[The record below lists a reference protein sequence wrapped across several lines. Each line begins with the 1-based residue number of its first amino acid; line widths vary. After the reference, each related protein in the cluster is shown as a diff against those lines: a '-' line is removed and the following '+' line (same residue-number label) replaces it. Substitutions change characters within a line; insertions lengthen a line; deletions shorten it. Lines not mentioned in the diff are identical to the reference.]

1 MIITLSIIAIVA
13 LWLFFSGILSRKDG
27 TTLAALSF
35 GSYVII
41 YIISSAIFVAMDKF
55 TINNACM
62 LAMSISVCMF
72 GLGLV
77 FKCYPKVDI
86 SLKSIADW
94 LIPIA
99 IFAAFAILFGER
111 FGYFGM
117 GQDEGVYQVKA
128 LAYLN
133 GHFENV
139 YTYPGVEHLSGNV
152 FADAVGTL
160 DKNVLGYYRLSDD
173 STNAVIHGVNT
184 YPALLAWWG
193 SMFGAANMG
202 GINLGLM
209 FASIVLVYQICR
221 KLSAGV
227 ILSTGIAVTFSI
239 SPVLVW
245 VNKSTLTESVLIMLM
260 LYFAY
265 MVICGIK
272 RDEDTYNGL
281 VFDDGEGRQNI
292 VKLLSTLPIGAFCF
306 FHISIYT
313 ILPMFFMIFIVLYIY
328 DKSIMWLYNNLIM
341 LGAYVV
347 GFMFML
353 SWSKR
358 YTTGNYKFIERIGI
372 STGNIT
378 MLITIAVVVAVA
390 INIAIMIFH
399 IYRTSKNWEL
409 SERERE
415 IKARRAKIIFAWVI
429 RAFLVIALGLFFRA
443 YKNGSFASYGVTD
456 IYSTSFYAYA
466 SQTAFVAMIVALVV
480 LLIYPNV
487 ILKSAQNMTIG
498 IIFLYAVVFSSVVM
512 NVGVGYYYYYAR
524 YSAVYAAFIL
534 LLFALIIAHI
544 PKSAG
549 KWIGIGSGIGIAIWS
564 AFLFAKPLEYLREY
578 QDDTRMSFA
587 ELEKVGDQFKEGD
600 SIIVSN
606 NELPTVFT
614 YLSIVKGLDVYPVI
628 YENLSSTYDIV
639 KEYANGDIY
648 FIGQSAADEEIEKNT
663 VEGQTEAN
671 LLGVALYK
679 DVLDVTEGT
688 TDVQI
693 NKVTSV
699 ESNLS
704 MLNKPKTIYGG
715 SKLPYPIGCNEMKY
729 YVDIYQLNK

>member
-99 IFAAFAILFGER
+99 IFAAFAFLFGER

-160 DKNVLGYYRLSDD
+160 DKNARGYYRLSDD

-193 SMFGAANMG
+193 SIFGAANMG

-281 VFDDGEGRQNI
+281 VFDDDEGRQNI

-341 LGAYVV
+341 LGVYVV
-347 GFMFML
+347 GFMFMF

-378 MLITIAVVVAVA
+378 MLITIAVIVAVA

-480 LLIYPNV
+480 LLIYPNI

-534 LLFALIIAHI
+534 LLFALIIAQI

-606 NELPTVFT
+606 NELATVFT

-648 FIGQSAADEEIEKNT
+648 FIGQSATDEEVKKNT
-663 VEGQTEAN
+663 IEGQTEAH
-671 LLGVALYK
+671 LLGVVLYK

-693 NKVTSV
+693 NKVISV

>member
-1 MIITLSIIAIVA
+1 
-13 LWLFFSGILSRKDG
+13 
-27 TTLAALSF
+27 
-35 GSYVII
+35 
-41 YIISSAIFVAMDKF
+41 
-55 TINNACM
+55 
-62 LAMSISVCMF
+62 
-72 GLGLV
+72 
-77 FKCYPKVDI
+77 
-86 SLKSIADW
+86 
-94 LIPIA
+94 
-99 IFAAFAILFGER
+99 
-111 FGYFGM
+111 
-117 GQDEGVYQVKA
+117 
-128 LAYLN
+128 
-133 GHFENV
+133 
-139 YTYPGVEHLSGNV
+139 
-152 FADAVGTL
+152 
-160 DKNVLGYYRLSDD
+160 
-173 STNAVIHGVNT
+173 
-184 YPALLAWWG
+184 
-193 SMFGAANMG
+193 
-202 GINLGLM
+202 
-209 FASIVLVYQICR
+209 
-221 KLSAGV
+221 
-227 ILSTGIAVTFSI
+227 
-239 SPVLVW
+239 
-245 VNKSTLTESVLIMLM
+245 
-260 LYFAY
+260 
-265 MVICGIK
+265 
-272 RDEDTYNGL
+272 
-281 VFDDGEGRQNI
+281 
-292 VKLLSTLPIGAFCF
+292 
-306 FHISIYT
+306 
-313 ILPMFFMIFIVLYIY
+313 
-328 DKSIMWLYNNLIM
+328 M

-648 FIGQSAADEEIEKNT
+648 FIGQSATDEEIEKNT

>member
-1 MIITLSIIAIVA
+1 MIITLSIIAMVA

-133 GHFENV
+133 GKFSNV
-139 YTYPGVEHLSGNV
+139 YTYPGVEKLTDNT
-152 FADAVGTL
+152 FAEAVGIL
-160 DKNVLGYYRLSDD
+160 DENVLNYYRLSPD
-173 STNAVIHGVNT
+173 STRAVLHGVNT

-202 GINLGLM
+202 GINLGSM
-209 FASIVLVYQICR
+209 FVSIVLVYQICR

>member
-1 MIITLSIIAIVA
+1 MIITLSIIAMVA

-99 IFAAFAILFGER
+99 IFVAFAILFGER

-152 FADAVGTL
+152 FTDAVGTL

-281 VFDDGEGRQNI
+281 VFDDDEGRQNI

-415 IKARRAKIIFAWVI
+415 IKARRTKIIFAWVI

-456 IYSTSFYAYA
+456 IYSTSLYAYA

-648 FIGQSAADEEIEKNT
+648 FIGQSATDEEIEKNT

-671 LLGVALYK
+671 LLGVA
-679 DVLDVTEGT
+679 LDVTEGT

>member
-1 MIITLSIIAIVA
+1 MIATLSIIAMVA

-77 FKCYPKVDI
+77 FRCYPKVDI

-94 LIPIA
+94 VIPIA
-99 IFAAFAILFGER
+99 IFVAFTFLFGER

-152 FADAVGTL
+152 FTDAVGTL

-202 GINLGLM
+202 GISLGLM
-209 FASIVLVYQICR
+209 FVSIVLVYQICR

-227 ILSTGIAVTFSI
+227 ILSTGISVTFSI

-245 VNKSTLTESVLIMLM
+245 VNKSTLTESILIMLM

-281 VFDDGEGRQNI
+281 VFDDDEGRQNI
-292 VKLLSTLPIGAFCF
+292 VKLLSILPIGAFCF

-313 ILPMFFMIFIVLYIY
+313 ILPMLFMIFIVLYIY

-498 IIFLYAVVFSSVVM
+498 IIFLYAVVFSSVAM

-648 FIGQSAADEEIEKNT
+648 FIGQSATDEEIEKNT
-663 VEGQTEAN
+663 IEGQTEAN

-679 DVLDVTEGT
+679 DALDVTEGT

>member
-1 MIITLSIIAIVA
+1 MIATLSIIAMVA

-77 FKCYPKVDI
+77 FRCYPKVDI

-94 LIPIA
+94 VIPIA
-99 IFAAFAILFGER
+99 IFVAFTFLFGER

-133 GHFENV
+133 GHFENI

-152 FADAVGTL
+152 FTDAVGTL

-209 FASIVLVYQICR
+209 FVSIVLVYQICR

-227 ILSTGIAVTFSI
+227 ILSTGISVTFSI

-245 VNKSTLTESVLIMLM
+245 VNKSTLTESILIMLM

-281 VFDDGEGRQNI
+281 VFDDDEGRQNI

-313 ILPMFFMIFIVLYIY
+313 ILPMLFMIFIVLYIY

-372 STGNIT
+372 STGNII

-429 RAFLVIALGLFFRA
+429 RAFLVIALGLFFKA

-498 IIFLYAVVFSSVVM
+498 IIFLYAVVFSSVAM

-524 YSAVYAAFIL
+524 YSVVYAAFIL

-648 FIGQSAADEEIEKNT
+648 FIGQSATDEEIEKNT

>member
-1 MIITLSIIAIVA
+1 MIATLSIIAMVA

-152 FADAVGTL
+152 FTDAVGTL

-173 STNAVIHGVNT
+173 STNAVIHGINT

-209 FASIVLVYQICR
+209 FVSIVLVYQICR

-227 ILSTGIAVTFSI
+227 ILSTGISVTFSI

-245 VNKSTLTESVLIMLM
+245 VNKSTLTESILIMLM

-281 VFDDGEGRQNI
+281 VFDDDEGRQNI

-313 ILPMFFMIFIVLYIY
+313 ILPMLFMIFIVLYIY

-378 MLITIAVVVAVA
+378 MLITIAVFVAVA

-399 IYRTSKNWEL
+399 IYRTSKNGEL

-648 FIGQSAADEEIEKNT
+648 FIGQSATDEEIEKNT

>member
-1 MIITLSIIAIVA
+1 MIITLSIIAMVA

-99 IFAAFAILFGER
+99 IFVAFAILFGER

-133 GHFENV
+133 GKFSNV
-139 YTYPGVEHLSGNV
+139 YTYPGVEKLTDNT
-152 FADAVGTL
+152 FAEAVGIL
-160 DKNVLGYYRLSDD
+160 DENVLNYYRLSPD
-173 STNAVIHGVNT
+173 STRAVLHGVNT

-202 GINLGLM
+202 GINLGSM
-209 FASIVLVYQICR
+209 FVSIVLVYQICR

-227 ILSTGIAVTFSI
+227 ILSTGIAVAFSI

-524 YSAVYAAFIL
+524 YTVVYSVFIL
-534 LLFALIIAHI
+534 LLFALIIAQI
-544 PKSAG
+544 PKPIG
-549 KWIGIGSGIGIAIWS
+549 TWIQVIASVGMVIWS
-564 AFLFAKPLEYLREY
+564 TFLFMKPLEYLRNY
-578 QDDTRMSFA
+578 KDDTRMSFE
-587 ELEKVGDQFKEGD
+587 ELEKVGEQFKKGD

-606 NELPTVFT
+606 NGLPTLFT
-614 YLSIVKGLDVYPVI
+614 YLSVVKGLDVYPI
-628 YENLSSTYDIV
+628 INDSLSTTYDTI
-639 KEYANGDIY
+639 KEHSKGDIY
-648 FIGQSAADEEIEKNT
+648 FIGQSASHEEINKNIF
-663 VEGQTEAN
+663 EGQTEVN
-671 LLGVALYK
+671 LLGIPFYENVV
-679 DVLDVTEGT
+679 DV
-688 TDVQI
+688 I
-693 NKVTSV
+693 NGANNVNMEKASSI

-704 MLNKPKTIYGG
+704 MFNKPKTAYGG
-715 SKLPYPIGCNEMKY
+715 SILPYPIGCNELKY
-729 YVDIYQLNK
+729 YVDIYHINK

>member
-1 MIITLSIIAIVA
+1 M
-13 LWLFFSGILSRKDG
+13 
-27 TTLAALSF
+27 
-35 GSYVII
+35 
-41 YIISSAIFVAMDKF
+41 
-55 TINNACM
+55 
-62 LAMSISVCMF
+62 
-72 GLGLV
+72 
-77 FKCYPKVDI
+77 
-86 SLKSIADW
+86 
-94 LIPIA
+94 
-99 IFAAFAILFGER
+99 
-111 FGYFGM
+111 
-117 GQDEGVYQVKA
+117 
-128 LAYLN
+128 
-133 GHFENV
+133 
-139 YTYPGVEHLSGNV
+139 EHLSGNV
-152 FADAVGTL
+152 FTDAVGTL

-281 VFDDGEGRQNI
+281 VFDDDEGRQNI

-409 SERERE
+409 SERERK

-648 FIGQSAADEEIEKNT
+648 FIGQSATDEEIEKNT

-679 DVLDVTEGT
+679 DALDVTEGT